1 MIALQVCAPSLPSTS
16 LLEPVAFTDARKTA
30 SAMLRQEPCPS
41 KTMKGVLF
49 SHISKTGGTA
59 AAWLVEHIFDNRLV
73 KKESGLEVLVQREG
87 GGWGVGRG
95 GEERARGQWRDGLE
109 AGPHGVVEPIVVARP
124 LAADHPR
131 SRHEG

>member
-59 AAWLVEHIFDNRLV
+59 AAWLVQHIFDNRLV
-73 KKESGLEVLVQREG
+73 KKESGLEVLVQREHPGIATGNRTLVRHSINQRSGPCG
-87 GGWGVGRG
+87 GRRPYHAGAR
-95 GEERARGQWRDGLE
+95 ERVVHHR
-109 AGPHGVVEPIVVARP
+109 PHP
-124 LAADHPR
+124 AAV
-131 SRHEG
+131 